1 MIALKNTRLTDY
13 HSRDMLE
20 KIHLRE
26 GELCM
31 VDGLKQDLY
40 EKIVQQYQK
49 TKSVRDTAQRCGT
62 SLVTAQRVLITEGL
76 WESNR
81 SKEIGTLW
89 AAGKTLPEIASK
101 LGISENAVRAYL
113 PYSRGKYGE
122 VETADASQS
131 RAYRTRKQKAEENMR
146 QLHQQETALGGKILQ
161 FPSTMQQEEV
171 ASSPSLS
178 SDLVYRLRLDLVE
191 DFNAKDKA
199 EYLRLSKAKNGISRE
214 ILVPGDMK
222 LHALHYAIQQLFGW
236 QNSHLH
242 HFSLP
247 QAEFD
252 AVTSKRIG
260 QYFDICGILFRF
272 PDEDPSDRYWDDDYN
287 GEQSIKTWLSK
298 KYTRPFRHLSMTD
311 TLIGA
316 MNEVA
321 HFRET
326 CPKYKDSFNLA
337 TLQRD
342 FVFEGDLNALNEGVS
357 LAELLKPQ
365 NTAKI
370 PMQLWLRETQQKRE
384 AVLNAWSKAPQK
396 KLLEAMTELM
406 TWRSSCWDWERGMWL
421 NPDEVQQ
428 YAQETMKQS
437 AEEVILEHRAAI
449 RHWEKNV
456 LPLVQKYRV
465 AMTAQFDTL
474 LYHYDYGDNWM
485 VQITVKDVYH
495 VLEDE
500 VTARIKAVQSTG
512 KPTCLEADGLSL
524 MDDCGG
530 VSGYLEFLRLLDHG
544 DPEEAAESR
553 EWAREMGWNGRR
565 KKPENML

>member
-1 MIALKNTRLTDY
+1 MA
-13 HSRDMLE
+13 
-20 KIHLRE
+20 
-26 GELCM
+26 
-31 VDGLKQDLY
+31 DGLKRDLY
-40 EKIVQQYQK
+40 EKIVQQYQE
-49 TKSVRDTAQRCGT
+49 TKSVRETAQRCGT

-76 WESNR
+76 WESKR
-81 SKEIGTLW
+81 SKEIGALW
-89 AAGKTLPEIASK
+89 AAGKTLPEIAAT

-122 VETADASQS
+122 VETVDASQS

-146 QLHQQETALGGKILQ
+146 QLHQQETAHGGRILQ
-161 FPSTMQQEEV
+161 FPGSRWQEES
-171 ASSPSLS
+171 ASQASLPS
-178 SDLVYRLRLDLVE
+178 DQVYRLRLELVA
-191 DFNAKDKA
+191 DYDAKDRM
-199 EYLRLSKAKNGISRE
+199 EFLHLSKAKNCISRE
-214 ILVPGDMK
+214 ILAPGDMS
-222 LHALHYAIQQLFGW
+222 LHALHYAIQRLFGW

-252 AVTSKRIG
+252 AVTCKKIG
-260 QYFDICGILFRF
+260 QYFDFCGILFRF
-272 PDEDPSDRYWDDDYN
+272 PDADPSDRYWDDDYN

-298 KYTRPFRHLSMTD
+298 KYTRPYRHLSMTD

-326 CPKYKDSFNLA
+326 CPKYKNSFHLA

-342 FVFEGDLNALNEGVS
+342 FVFEEDLNALNEGVA

-365 NTAKI
+365 NAAKI

-384 AVLNAWSKAPQK
+384 AVLNAWSKAPQE

-406 TWRSSCWDWERGMWL
+406 TWRSSCQDWEQGMWL
-421 NPDEVQQ
+421 DPDEVQQ
-428 YAQETMKQS
+428 QAKEKMNMS
-437 AEEVILEHRAAI
+437 AEAVILEHHAAI
-449 RHWEKNV
+449 RHWEKIV

-465 AMTAQFDTL
+465 AMTPQFDTL
-474 LYHYDYGDNWM
+474 LYHYDYGDDWM
-485 VQITVKDVYH
+485 VQISVEEVYH
-495 VLEDE
+495 ILEDE
-500 VTARIKAVQSTG
+500 VPAGVKTVQESG
-512 KPTCLEADGLSL
+512 KPTCVEADGLSL

-544 DPEEAAESR
+544 DPEEAAEAR
-553 EWAREMGWNGRR
+553 EWAREMGWNGRK